1 MRLPR
6 VVVKPRRARP
16 FFARHPWVFVT
27 SIARVEGEPAPGD
40 EVEVFSHERQFIA
53 RGLFNP
59 HSAIRVRLYR
69 WENEPLDEA
78 FWSDL
83 AGRGDPPAHATC
95 SASAAPAR
103 AYRVVSSEGDGI
115 SGLTVDRYDR
125 WLVVQFTSLALFERR
140 EVLARLLAEQTGAE
154 GVLSRT
160 GARNRRAGGTAGPRT
175 RPCFGTL
182 PTPRWRSS
190 RMG

>member
-1 MRLPR
+1 MSLPR
-6 VVVKPRRARP
+6 VIVKPRRARP

-40 EVEVFSHERQFIA
+40 EVEVYSHERQFIA

-69 WENEPLDEA
+69 WEDAPLDEA
-78 FWSDL
+78 FWSRL
-83 AGRGDPPAHATC
+83 VAVAVRLRHEVLGLGGPG
-95 SASAAPAR
+95 R

-125 WLVVQFTSLALFERR
+125 RLVVQF
-140 EVLARLLAEQTGAE
+140 
-154 GVLSRT
+154 
-160 GARNRRAGGTAGPRT
+160 
-175 RPCFGTL
+175 
-182 PTPRWRSS
+182 
-190 RMG
+190 